1 MKSGKREYFLMNR
14 YAFMLI
20 LMFLSSAFGLENSSS
35 INVHVKIEGFRTS
48 RGNCYLLLFKDKKGF
63 PESEKHAAVI
73 LKNSIVDNTAT
84 FIFDTSPGIYAI
96 SVLHDENLN
105 EKLDKTWYGKP
116 VEGFGISNN
125 PKINFGPP
133 SFKKSSIS
141 LKEKDNFV
149 SITMKY
155 F

>member
-1 MKSGKREYFLMNR
+1 MY
-14 YAFMLI
+14 
-20 LMFLSSAFGLENSSS
+20 
-35 INVHVKIEGFRTS
+35 
-48 RGNCYLLLFKDKKGF
+48 
-63 PESEKHAAVI
+63 
-73 LKNSIVDNTAT
+73 AT
-84 FIFDTSPGIYAI
+84 FDFDITPGTYAI

-133 SFKKSSIS
+133 DFRKSSIS
-141 LKEKDNFV
+141 LKDKNCFV
-149 SITMKY
+149 SISMKY

>member
-1 MKSGKREYFLMNR
+1 MNKYIFTIILLLFPAASG
-14 YAFMLI
+14 
-20 LMFLSSAFGLENSSS
+20 ENYDNVI
-35 INVHVKIEGFRTS
+35 INVQAKIENLRNDK
-48 RGNCYLLLFKDKKGF
+48 GNCYLLLFKDKKGF

-73 LKNSIVDNTAT
+73 LRNRINYKTTT
-84 FIFDTSPGIYAI
+84 FELNISPGIYAI

-133 SFKKSSIS
+133 SFRKSSIS
-141 LKEKDNFV
+141 FKEKNNF
-149 SITMKY
+149 IRIRMNY